1 MPPTPTKPQ
10 PTAPP
15 SPQDDVASILGNM
28 GLTSSQMSVVTNRPA
43 SPAPTAPDQVAPDPL
58 ADLAESADALLR
70 QMVATTPPG
79 ASAPK
84 APVPP
89 PASSSPPPN
98 IEALDEH
105 LADAVDSM
113 LAIEREPS
121 LPPPDPQAS
130 NAPPPQKF
138 EAIAPGPVK
147 DVEPPSLDQQPAP
160 PKPASPA
167 GTPEPTKPI
176 EPAAAVAAAPPPPPY
191 PAPSI
196 AAAPAAAPKTNPAPP
211 IPPASA
217 APAKPPVHTAA
228 LQTAKGLTGATAKHG
243 QSLLKSIEPP
253 LLQAAATIS
262 KPLTQKPKLVR
273 DIVAF
278 AALITLFWAGCVWF
292 YVLALQPPAG
302 PSPAKAHEET
312 ADAGGHGAKADDGHG
327 AKKDD
332 GHGAKKDDGHA
343 TKKTEKKKPAKKDTK
358 KDAKASGGH

>member
-10 PTAPP
+10 PTAAPK
-15 SPQDDVASILGNM
+15 DDVASILGDM
-28 GLTSSQMSVVTNRPA
+28 GLTSNQMSVVTNRSGGT
-43 SPAPTAPDQVAPDPL
+43 SPPTANDAVSPDPL

-70 QMVATTPPG
+70 QMVDSSPKNG
-79 ASAPK
+79 AADSAP
-84 APVPP
+84 ASPP
-89 PASSSPPPN
+89 PSSSPPPN

-147 DVEPPSLDQQPAP
+147 EVEPPSHDPPPIA
-160 PKPASPA
+160 PKPAA
-167 GTPEPTKPI
+167 TAAAAEPTKPI
-176 EPAAAVAAAPPPPPY
+176 EPAATVAAAPPPPPPPSMTGATTAKPN

-196 AAAPAAAPKTNPAPP
+196 APAP
-211 IPPASA
+211 STS
-217 APAKPPVHTAA
+217 AKPPAHAAA

-243 QSLLKSIEPP
+243 QSLLKAVEPP
-253 LLQAAATIS
+253 LLKAAAAIS
-262 KPLTQKPKLVR
+262 KPLSSKPKLVR
-273 DIVAF
+273 DIVAG
-278 AALITLFWAGCVWF
+278 AALITLFWAGCVWL

-302 PSPAKAHEET
+302 PSAPKAHEET
-312 ADAGGHGAKADDGHG
+312 ADAGGGAAGGHG
-327 AKKDD
+327 EAKKDA

-343 TKKTEKKKPAKKDTK
+343 AKKTEKKKPAKKDAK